1 MWFARPVIL
10 ALVVAVVAA
19 ILGLIRGGSL
29 DALAETKLRWLP
41 LLFAA
46 LVLQAGFDLWNPDWL
61 GDGGGLAVLLASQV
75 AVAVFFASN
84 WKMPGMALAAA
95 GFALNVIVIAAN
107 GAMPVSQRAAEL
119 AGLED
124 IGELGIKHELL
135 NDDTA
140 VPWLADVIPVP
151 GTEKVI
157 SLGDV
162 LLAAGIGW
170 LVYQRTTSSRAEEE
184 AAPPSPAA
192 SG

>member
-1 MWFARPVIL
+1 MIL
-10 ALVVAVVAA
+10 ALVVAVVASV
-19 ILGLIRGGSL
+19 LGVIRGGSL
-29 DALAETKLRWLP
+29 DALADTKLRWLP

-46 LVLQAGFDLWNPDWL
+46 LALQAGFDLWNPPWL
-61 GDGGGLAVLLASQV
+61 TDAGDLVVLLVSHAT
-75 AVAVFFASN
+75 VAVFFALN
-84 WKMPGMALAAA
+84 WKLAGMALAAA

-135 NDDTA
+135 DDDTA

-151 GTEKVI
+151 GTEKVV

-162 LLAAGIGW
+162 LLAGGIGW
-170 LVYQRTTSSRAEEE
+170 LVYHRTTSSRREEE